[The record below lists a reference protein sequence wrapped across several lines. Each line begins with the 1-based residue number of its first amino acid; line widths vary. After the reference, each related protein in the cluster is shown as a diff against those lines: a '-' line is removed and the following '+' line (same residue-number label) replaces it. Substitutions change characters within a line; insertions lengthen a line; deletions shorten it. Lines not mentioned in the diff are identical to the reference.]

1 MIDRGGSRGWTN
13 KIKSRLS
20 IVDRGGSWC
29 WPYKVKSSLGIV
41 VWGWSR
47 SRANKVQGRLCIV
60 VWGRSNRGG
69 NECKFSILVC
79 LPLGRSLNL
88 SLATTGSSSNNS
100 LLLSNIVQLLL
111 VPVPT
116 SCSKRSHR
124 WGNMCKL
131 SILVCLPFWGP
142 NNLNLSLATPGSGS
156 NNSLLLSQS
165 VQLVLCIV
173 ATSSCKRSNRWSN
186 VCKLCVLECL
196 PFWGSYDRHMLSSRE
211 GNTGQ
216 RYNLGEHTEWSDH
229 FCWTACVYRRIPRM
243 AGIQERRAC
252 THCSLCWTS
261 CSCWW

>member
-20 IVDRGGSWC
+20 IV
-29 WPYKVKSSLGIV
+29 

-60 VWGRSNRGG
+60 DWGRSNRGS
-69 NECKFSILVC
+69 NECKLSILVC
-79 LPLGRSLNL
+79 LPLRRSLNLNL

-100 LLLSNIVQLLL
+100 LLFSNIVQLLL

-131 SILVCLPFWGP
+131 CILVCLPFWGP
-142 NNLNLSLATPGSGS
+142 NNLNLSLATPSSSS
-156 NNSLLLSQS
+156 NNSLLLSQP

-173 ATSSCKRSNRWSN
+173 TTSSCKRSKRWSN
-186 VCKLCVLECL
+186 VSKLSVLECL

-216 RYNLGEHTEWSDH
+216 RYNLGEHTEWYDH
-229 FCWTACVYRRIPRM
+229 FCYQTGEYWCCHGV
-243 AGIQERRAC
+243 G
-252 THCSLCWTS
+252 LVV
-261 CSCWW
+261 

>member
-20 IVDRGGSWC
+20 IVDR
-29 WPYKVKSSLGIV
+29 
-41 VWGWSR
+41 GWSR

-69 NECKFSILVC
+69 NECKFSILVR
-79 LPLGRSLNL
+79 LPLGRSHNLNL

-142 NNLNLSLATPGSGS
+142 NNLNLSLATPGSAAGYCCCWSRASQETGS
-156 NNSLLLSQS
+156 
-165 VQLVLCIV
+165 
-173 ATSSCKRSNRWSN
+173 
-186 VCKLCVLECL
+186 
-196 PFWGSYDRHMLSSRE
+196 G
-211 GNTGQ
+211 
-216 RYNLGEHTEWSDH
+216 
-229 FCWTACVYRRIPRM
+229 CWVPRM
-243 AGIQERRAC
+243 ASIQ
-252 THCSLCWTS
+252 
-261 CSCWW
+261 

>member
-20 IVDRGGSWC
+20 IVDRGGSR
-29 WPYKVKSSLGIV
+29 
-41 VWGWSR
+41 SR
-47 SRANKVQGRLCIV
+47 SNKVQGRLCIV

-79 LPLGRSLNL
+79 LPLGRSLNLNL

-142 NNLNLSLATPGSGS
+142 NNLNLSLATPGSSS
-156 NNSLLLSQS
+156 NNSLLLSQP
-165 VQLVLCIV
+165 VQMVLCIV
-173 ATSSCKRSNRWSN
+173 TTSSCKRSNRGSN

-196 PFWGSYDRHMLSSRE
+196 PFWGSYDRHMLSSRS
-211 GNTGQ
+211 G
-216 RYNLGEHTEWSDH
+216 HT
-229 FCWTACVYRRIPRM
+229 
-243 AGIQERRAC
+243 IQYALQDC
-252 THCSLCWTS
+252 ISGLC
-261 CSCWW
+261 

>member
-1 MIDRGGSRGWTN
+1 MIDRGRSGGRTN

-20 IVDRGGSWC
+20 IVDWGGSWC

-41 VWGWSR
+41 D
-47 SRANKVQGRLCIV
+47 
-60 VWGRSNRGG
+60 WGRSNRGG
-69 NECKFSILVC
+69 NECKLSILVC
-79 LPLGRSLNL
+79 LPLRRSLDLNL

-142 NNLNLSLATPGSGS
+142 NNLNLSLATPGSSS
-156 NNSLLLSQS
+156 NNSLLLSQP
-165 VQLVLCIV
+165 VQLFLCIIT
-173 ATSSCKRSNRWSN
+173 TSSCKRSYRWSN
-186 VCKLCVLECL
+186 VCKLSVLECL
-196 PFWGSYDRHMLSSRE
+196 PFWGSYDRDMLSSRE

-216 RYNLGEHTEWSDH
+216 RYNLGEHTEWYDH
-229 FCWTACVYRRIPRM
+229 F
-243 AGIQERRAC
+243 
-252 THCSLCWTS
+252 
-261 CSCWW
+261 